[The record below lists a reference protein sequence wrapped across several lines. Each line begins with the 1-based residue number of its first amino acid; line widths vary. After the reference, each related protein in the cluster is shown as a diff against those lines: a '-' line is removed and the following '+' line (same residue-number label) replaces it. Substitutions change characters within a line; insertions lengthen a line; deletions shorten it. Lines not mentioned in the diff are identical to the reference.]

1 MKILSTLSKEAL
13 FHAYVQAIA
22 QKLDPYFVFLLE
34 EEMYRRNLRFQDYGI
49 SQLQHA
55 TCFIFYVEVTN

>member
-1 MKILSTLSKEAL
+1 MIKILSTLSKEAL

-49 SQLQHA
+49 SQFQHA
-55 TCFIFYVEVTN
+55 T

>member
-34 EEMYRRNLRFQDYGI
+34 EEMYRRNLRFRTMEYLNFNTLFDLFFM
-49 SQLQHA
+49 SK
-55 TCFIFYVEVTN
+55 